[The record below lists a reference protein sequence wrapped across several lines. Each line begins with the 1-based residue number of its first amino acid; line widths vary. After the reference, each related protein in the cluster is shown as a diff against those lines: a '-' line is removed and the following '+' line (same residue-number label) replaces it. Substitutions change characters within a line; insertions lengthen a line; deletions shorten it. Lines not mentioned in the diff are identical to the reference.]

1 MPQGAGLALF
11 GDWGKAKALLGTLAQ
26 RFKTAANQA
35 MLQEAEFLRAEL
47 IKYMREGE
55 LRPLS
60 PKTIAI
66 RRFGSARDRRR
77 FKGTRPLTRAGDLR
91 NSIRVHKSPDGILI
105 GILKSAKGKDGQKLI
120 NVAQIMEFGSKP
132 FVIHVTK
139 KSSAYYHAALARA
152 GIPLPSSGGHGGG
165 GYPIVIVRIPPRPV
179 FRPVFEKFGKPQ
191 DVRAR
196 VAERL
201 SKLLTVT

>member
-1 MPQGAGLALF
+1 MPQGAGIALF
-11 GDWGKAKALLGTLAQ
+11 GDWGKAKEILGTLAQ
-26 RFKTAANQA
+26 RFKKAADQA
-35 MLQEAEFLRAEL
+35 MLQEAEFLRGEL
-47 IKYMREGE
+47 IKYIREGP
-55 LRPLS
+55 LLPLS

-91 NSIRVHKSPDGILI
+91 NSIRVHKTPDGILV

-120 NVAQIMEFGSKP
+120 NVAQLMEFGSKP

-139 KSSAYYHAALARA
+139 KSSAYYHAALAAA
-152 GIPLPSSGGHGGG
+152 GIQLPAHGHGGG

-179 FRPVFEKFGKPQ
+179 FRPVFEKYGKPN
-191 DVRAR
+191 DLRAR
-196 VAERL
+196 IAERL
-201 SKLLTVT
+201 AKLLTTS